1 MVVGPGP
8 FSASSAPLIVG
19 DLVISGM
26 AGGDGP
32 LRGYLSAYKATTGQ
46 LAWRFWTILAFAL
59 AVLGLNKQLDLQSFL
74 TAFARGLANSEGWYD
89 RRREFQK
96 LFVVTISLF
105 ALFGAATTLVLL
117 RKSSW
122 QIRAAAA
129 GFVLLGAFICVR
141 AASFHHVDRILN
153 SGILGARFNWIIEL
167 GGISLVAVSAFGA
180 ARTPRR
186 NPSSVRNSN

>member
-1 MVVGPGP
+1 MIYGWSPGIGDP
-8 FSASSAPLIVG
+8 SLLGWFTVIAYLMASFFCVLASRRDVN
-19 DLVISGM
+19 
-26 AGGDGP
+26 
-32 LRGYLSAYKATTGQ
+32 
-46 LAWRFWTILAFAL
+46 AWRFWTILAFAL